1 MAQYEVIQE
10 IWANAYETRK
20 RI

>member
-1 MAQYEVIQE
+1 M
-10 IWANAYETRK
+10 ETRK